1 MTGHK
6 RRTPVRDEASPSVA
20 IALGGGGAR
29 GLAHV
34 VALEVLD
41 ELGVRPV
48 AISGT
53 SIGAIVGAAYAAG
66 MEAREIR
73 DHVGTALRNRSQVM
87 ANLLRARVGRFSDL
101 LLRGGGNPIQLDAQT
116 CLDLFWPD
124 QVPDHFNRLA
134 IPFFAV
140 ATDFH
145 ACTAVVFSSG
155 ALAPAVAGSM
165 AIPGMFRPVDF
176 AGKVLVDGGAVNPL
190 PYDLLFDQADIVIAV
205 DVTFGGRMRERR
217 LPTPFGAMFGSA
229 QIMQGSITAE
239 KIKRRPPDILLRPPV
254 SRFSVLDFLR
264 ATQILRAAE
273 GGKDELKRAL
283 SARLEALE
291 RA

>member
-1 MTGHK
+1 MK
-6 RRTPVRDEASPSVA
+6 LEEPPLAFRSEASPTLA

-29 GLAHV
+29 GLAHIV
-34 VALEVLD
+34 VLEALD

-66 MEAREIR
+66 MAAREIR
-73 DHVGTALRNRSQVM
+73 EHVGTALRKRSQVM
-87 ANLLRARVGRFSDL
+87 ANLMRARVGRFSDL
-101 LLRGGGNPIQLDAQT
+101 LFKGGGNPIQLDAQT

-124 QVPDHFNRLA
+124 QVPDHFSSLE

-140 ATDFH
+140 TTDFH
-145 ACTAVVFSSG
+145 ACIAVVFSSG

-165 AIPGMFRPVDF
+165 AIPGMFRPVEY
-176 AGKVLVDGGAVNPL
+176 AGKILVDGGAVNPL
-190 PYDLLFDQADIVIAV
+190 PYDLLFDHADIVVAV
-205 DVTFGGRMRERR
+205 DVTFGGRMRERK
-217 LPTPFGAMFGSA
+217 LPTPFGAMFGTA

-239 KIKRRPPDILLRPPV
+239 KIKQRPPDILFRPPV

-264 ATQILRAAE
+264 ATQILRAADAS
-273 GGKDELKRAL
+273 KDEVKRKL